1 MVKEFTIR
9 KNENNNF
16 IIKIDKCQEIQIG
29 LDVEET
35 LNYVEKYLNDM
46 DITKLKTKQEE
57 IIELKKE
64 VEELKELISGL
75 EQSNLIY

>member
-35 LNYVEKYLNDM
+35 LNYIEKYLNDM